1 MIVMSFLSKCFK
13 FKTCLFL
20 WIIFLVNSV
29 FAQSELAFGDLVLIK
44 NIKTG
49 KFLCSGEKSFNNGE
63 FDGIEDG
70 DRRHKLVWLSSK
82 TDYESIWILKGAH
95 SDDLRWNATLGQKL
109 KQSEKF
115 RLESLDSHCNFST
128 MRNSKNVVCLKR
140 ISLPLGIGAD
150 EDNLKFSPLKKD
162 SEDQSGEPSVKDNS
176 EFNLIFSDTGDF
188 EVVLFYDEK
197 DNLLKVKTEK
207 ELSEEE
213 KDAGIWVFELMQKN
227 FAAKDDGDLE
237 AQIKNLK
244 ARDEWSEVNGSTVS
258 TLSLWQDEA
267 ESNFLISAIDLA
279 DGYAYL
285 SNLDNLDAIKEKL
298 PDRFASIFAQS
309 DQSLLCVEK
318 TKKIKKMD
326 LKDLSVEKTTEISGK
341 AELCFSGKEDE
352 LFRLESVGWDLFK
365 AETVKPEF
373 VWQKEPILKN
383 VVYASAGVDGTLW
396 WVDLDGNI
404 FKKLGDKVQQIFN
417 HTVFSNPKF
426 VKLSVSGSWETN
438 YLAILRSDGT
448 VFLSK
453 NNGAFFSPGLNHIL
467 DVSIGR
473 AGRVAIAARR
483 YNWVNGPIFKSK
495 FAALEKWYSE
505 NNRTKIHTFQSP
517 ETFLDYYSYNFELIK
532 RGSMA
537 LSDFI
542 VDFQASSEP
551 MVKELKNH
559 DATKVFFNERVKPAL
574 KEIELTKFAKLALSR
589 VESELFVDAGAVET
603 PDFAALTEK
612 NLKLSATLESE
623 KTAAKIALDAE
634 IDKRVALEN
643 KLDLIQQEFEAVL
656 FRLDELEHENKDL
669 RQQLENSKKVE
680 PVEVTQSPTQKEEPK
695 ETKKA
700 EDQPKTDGNQEISK
714 DSVDKK

>member
-1 MIVMSFLSKCFK
+1 MSFLNRCFK
-13 FKTCLFL
+13 FKTYLFFST
-20 WIIFLVNSV
+20 IFLVNSV
-29 FAQSELAFGDLVLIK
+29 FAQSELSFGDLVLIK

-82 TDYESIWILKGAH
+82 SDYESIWILKGAH
-95 SDDLRWNATLGQKL
+95 SDDLRWNASLDQTLK
-109 KQSEKF
+109 ENTKF
-115 RLESLDSHCNFST
+115 RLENLNSHCNFST

-140 ISLPLGIGAD
+140 INLPLGIGAD
-150 EDNLKFSPLKKD
+150 EDNLKFKPLKKD
-162 SEDQSGEPSVKDNS
+162 SEDQAGEVSAKEGL
-176 EFNLIFSDTGDF
+176 EFNFIFSDTGDF
-188 EVVLFYDEK
+188 DVFLFYDEK
-197 DNLLKVKTEK
+197 DNLLKVKAEK

-213 KDAGIWVFELMQKN
+213 KEAGVWTFELMQKN
-227 FAAKDDGDLE
+227 FAAKDDQGLE

-244 ARDEWSEVNGSTVS
+244 ARDEWSEVTGSTVS
-258 TLSLWQDEA
+258 NLSLWQDEA
-267 ESNFLISAIDLA
+267 ESKFLLSAIDLY

-285 SNLDNLDAIKEKL
+285 SNLDNSGAIKEKL
-298 PDRFASIFAQS
+298 PDRFASIFAQN

-438 YLAILRSDGT
+438 YLAILRSDGK

-453 NNGAFFSPGLNHIL
+453 NNGAFFSPGLDHIL

-473 AGRVAIAARR
+473 AGRVAVAARR

-495 FAALEKWYSE
+495 FASLEKWHSE

-517 ETFLDYYSYNFELIK
+517 EAFLDYYSYNFELIK

-542 VDFQASSEP
+542 VDFQASSESIS
-551 MVKELKNH
+551 KELKNH
-559 DATKVFFNERVKPAL
+559 DATKAFFNERVKPAL

-589 VESELFVDAGAVET
+589 IESELFVDPNADQT

-612 NLKLSATLESE
+612 NLKLSAMLESE

-634 IDKRVALEN
+634 IDKRVALES

-656 FRLDELEHENKDL
+656 FRIDELEYENKDL
-669 RQQLENSKKVE
+669 RAQLELSKKNELVAAA
-680 PVEVTQSPTQKEEPK
+680 QSPTQKEEPK
-695 ETKKA
+695 EAKKS
-700 EDQPKTDGNQEISK
+700 EDQPKTDGDQNDSK
-714 DSVDKK
+714 DSIDKK